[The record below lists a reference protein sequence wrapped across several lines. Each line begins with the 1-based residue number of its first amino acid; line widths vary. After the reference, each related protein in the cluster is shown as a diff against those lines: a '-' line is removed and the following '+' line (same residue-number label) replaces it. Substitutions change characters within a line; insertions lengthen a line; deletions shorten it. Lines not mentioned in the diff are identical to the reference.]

1 MRAIEAV
8 HELLEGVMWCA
19 LAFCHQPGACACI
32 IFNACFAVQEKLG
45 GTQTHFRSIVT
56 DDYLR
61 VIGTD
66 GTVFSMGDAA
76 TIAQVRK

>member
-1 MRAIEAV
+1 M
-8 HELLEGVMWCA
+8 
-19 LAFCHQPGACACI
+19 
-32 IFNACFAVQEKLG
+32 QEKLG

-76 TIAQVRK
+76 TIAQVTGTSS

>member
-1 MRAIEAV
+1 MRTHKLGISLAPGL
-8 HELLEGVMWCA
+8 HHLSCLLT
-19 LAFCHQPGACACI
+19 
-32 IFNACFAVQEKLG
+32 VQEKLG
-45 GTQTHFRSIVT
+45 GTQTHFRSIVM

-76 TIAQVRK
+76 TIAQVLLVSSTLLG

>member
-1 MRAIEAV
+1 MKGNYLVSTHILASALRARLHHIQS
-8 HELLEGVMWCA
+8 LLTA
-19 LAFCHQPGACACI
+19 
-32 IFNACFAVQEKLG
+32 QEKLG

-56 DDYLR
+56 DEYLR

-76 TIAQVRK
+76 TIAQVRE